1 MINAKYRVRDVAK
14 DLDVKTNYVTELIE
28 KNFGGAKKSSMTA
41 LESDELDL
49 LFDTVT
55 KENAVDSRAE
65 ERAEGSRGKARA
77 EVCSRKGCKARR
89 QDRETRRKGAGAGGE
104 AGRGQTQKEEQ

>member
-41 LESDELDL
+41 LDSDELDL
-49 LFDTVT
+49 LFDTEP
-55 KENAVDSRAE
+55 KENAVDSFE
-65 ERAEGSRGKARA
+65 E
-77 EVCSRKGCKARR
+77 
-89 QDRETRRKGAGAGGE
+89 
-104 AGRGQTQKEEQ
+104 

>member
-55 KENAVDSRAE
+55 KENAVDSFDEYFALKSKKDAPAKKEAPAAE
-65 ERAEGSRGKARA
+65 QKSE
-77 EVCSRKGCKARR
+77 
-89 QDRETRRKGAGAGGE
+89 
-104 AGRGQTQKEEQ
+104 QKEAAAKPAQQSAPA